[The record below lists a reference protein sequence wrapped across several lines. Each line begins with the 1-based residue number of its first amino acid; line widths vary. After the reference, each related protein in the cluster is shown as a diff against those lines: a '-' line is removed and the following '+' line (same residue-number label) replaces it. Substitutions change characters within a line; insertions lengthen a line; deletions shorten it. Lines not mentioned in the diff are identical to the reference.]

1 MLTAQLLTAHIQFIE
16 MDDLEKLKKLAGI
29 TPANFSGMKPYDVNN
44 DNITVTAQE
53 KAEHQKEKN
62 IRPGDPEWFKLWFAR
77 PYLTGENP
85 LS

>member
-1 MLTAQLLTAHIQFIE
+1 

-29 TPANFSGMKPYDVNN
+29 TPASFSGMTPYDVNN

-53 KAEHQKEKN
+53 KVEHQKEKN

>member
-1 MLTAQLLTAHIQFIE
+1 MLTAQLLTVRTQSIE